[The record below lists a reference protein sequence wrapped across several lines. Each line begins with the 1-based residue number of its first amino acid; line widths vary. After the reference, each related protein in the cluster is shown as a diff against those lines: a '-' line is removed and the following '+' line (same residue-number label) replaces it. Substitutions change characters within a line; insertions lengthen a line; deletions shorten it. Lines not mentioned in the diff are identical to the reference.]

1 MKVLLTAFYKSL
13 CRWIIRQ
20 TRSHTHE
27 ALVGSF
33 GKQNIS
39 CVMTWMWWCGIFFVA
54 VRPSKRG
61 VWIHFVAG
69 VQVEAQRP
77 AFVHVLMFSI
87 WELKLKAPS
96 SISVFLNHVMRT
108 STLFRGC
115 CWEVWVS
122 TPLCLFPS
130 SMCVPGKW
138 LSQEQTPFFSSR
150 WEGLN

>member
-96 SISVFLNHVMRT
+96 SISVFFKPRHAHIHVISRLLLRGLGFNSSLPVPFLHVCSRKM
-108 STLFRGC
+108 TL
-115 CWEVWVS
+115 
-122 TPLCLFPS
+122 
-130 SMCVPGKW
+130 PG
-138 LSQEQTPFFSSR
+138 TDTFF
-150 WEGLN
+150 